1 MAAIVRRRVARAL
14 VADAVAVR
22 NAADVDKRH
31 NRCDVTLDDERRAQR
46 AADAERSSQLRYHHL
61 GIPTTDKLEDEV
73 HVAHLRVFVS
83 GYGKSPYGVEWM
95 RYEDDAPYPTLV
107 KTVPHVAFEVEDV
120 AEAIRGK
127 NVIIEPNSPGP
138 GVLVAFIEDN
148 GAPIEFLQ
156 IDHHVAG
163 GGA

>member
-1 MAAIVRRRVARAL
+1 MEAKGSVSRRGLLQDEEGLRSERPAL
-14 VADAVAVR
+14 NGGR
-22 NAADVDKRH
+22 
-31 NRCDVTLDDERRAQR
+31 
-46 AADAERSSQLRYHHL
+46 QLRYHHL
-61 GIPTTDKLEDEV
+61 GIPTTQKLKDEV
-73 HVAHLRVFVS
+73 HLAHLRMFVS
-83 GYGKSPYGVEWM
+83 GYGKSPYGVEWT
-95 RYEDDAPYPTLV
+95 RYEDDAPYPALV

-156 IDHHVAG
+156 IDHRIAG
-163 GGA
+163 AET